1 VSRSFGVE
9 FSGSLRDRI
18 LSSANRDILTV
29 SLPICISF
37 ISSSCL
43 IALARNSRTMLNRS
57 GDNGHP
63 CLVSD
68 FRGNGFSFSPLSMM
82 LAMGSSYIAFTML
95 RYFPSFLRALS
106 QSGVGSC

>member
-1 VSRSFGVE
+1 MVSRSFVVE
-9 FSGSLRDRI
+9 CSGSLRDRI
-18 LSSANRDILTV
+18 ISSANRDILIV

-37 ISSSCL
+37 ISSCL

-68 FRGNGFSFSPLSMM
+68 FRGNGFSFHH
-82 LAMGSSYIAFTML
+82 
-95 RYFPSFLRALS
+95 
-106 QSGVGSC
+106 